1 MRIRVVGGSFPVVI
15 PARPAAT
22 TYRYALPLR
31 PTARPLRPTATTYLC
46 YDLPLRPTA
55 TTYRPA
61 DTPYRYDLPI
71 RAMLLENMFLWAML
85 ALFCSTMLAN
95 PNASYNASSAFNA
108 FFHNAC
114 YLQCFVSAFRYTSLI
129 TPCKRRAMNSLALL
143 QKLYTHSH
151 SPILNH
157 PIVHR
162 RATHD
167 MRG

>member
-71 RAMLLENMFLWAML
+71 RAMLLENMFLWALL

-95 PNASYNASSAFNA
+95 PRYDTSDHLPSMLSSTALA
-108 FFHNAC
+108 THNAL
-114 YLQCFVSAFRYTSLI
+114 YLRSDTQA
-129 TPCKRRAMNSLALL
+129 
-143 QKLYTHSH
+143 
-151 SPILNH
+151 
-157 PIVHR
+157 
-162 RATHD
+162 
-167 MRG
+167 